1 MSVGYHVREWIQDT
15 KGNWS
20 ISMVGDLASGVFG
33 DRRGNYNIGDTIAI
47 GFALVENQIWFYTT
61 KREHVT
67 IYQPLFDIQPVIA
80 PFEVFSWAEKE
91 DANKAVTKISDVV
104 IF

>member
-1 MSVGYHVREWIQDT
+1 
-15 KGNWS
+15 
-20 ISMVGDLASGVFG
+20 MVGDLASGVFG